1 MLNQTAVG
9 PSMPCLPFG
18 VPWTAMDQTLGL
30 ATLIASLSLLCSV
43 GRGLEFGSPPT
54 TALTF
59 SSFLALLLGFGTT
72 VVSLGWWGIDVL
84 AAPSSDVV

>member
-9 PSMPCLPFG
+9 PSMPRLPFG

-30 ATLIASLSLLCSV
+30 ATLIASLSLLYSV

-59 SSFLALLLGFGTT
+59 LELLGFGTT